1 MDWNEAELEKLP
13 AILRGKTES
22 RLNEILAAEPELES
36 SLSAAPDLR
45 AQLIRVAGLS
55 PFAARIMAN
64 RPELL
69 AAILQPGNG
78 QPDSPSNRLHEY
90 LARYPADPMQAL
102 RLWRQEMILGVIWRD
117 LNGLSDLSRT
127 LEELSNCADLALQAA
142 SRIATR
148 ELGEGYGLPA
158 DGNGRLQELV
168 ILAMGKLGGGELNLS
183 SDIDLVFLYPAAG
196 TTDGPRQLDNQQYFQ
211 RLGQRII
218 YLLDEVTE
226 QGRVYRVDMRL
237 RPFGDAGPLVLSFN
251 ALELY
256 LQESGRDWERYAY
269 VKARAVTAAALSED
283 LFRNVLRPFVYRR
296 YLDYGVF
303 AALRDMREMIAREVK
318 RRDLRENIKLGP
330 GGIREIEFIAQCLQL
345 IRGGSQ
351 PALRRRSLIDV
362 LLVLEEHRFLPAEAA
377 ADLAEAYEFL
387 RNLEN
392 RIQAA
397 EDRQTHDLPS
407 GSLARAMLASAMN
420 LSGWEQLVETLRRH
434 TRKVSHWFDKL
445 IPQPATDDDQK
456 ARQEFAGIWDGSGS
470 EVDAKKLL
478 QRMQCAE
485 PGKVL
490 RELRA
495 FADGS
500 LFRRLDQPG
509 GDRLRQ
515 LLPAIVRL
523 SAPRLDAP
531 LVLQRLFT
539 VLEAVGRR
547 SAYFAM
553 LSENPA
559 ALDRLVELC
568 GASGFL
574 TRQVAGSPL
583 LLDELLDPN
592 LLNIVPDRQQF
603 VAELDNRIRAAAAD
617 DPEQQHDALR
627 RFQNAAVFRVALAD
641 LDRRLPLMKVSDRLT
656 DIAEL
661 VLQRALHLVWDELLE
676 RQRGPMATTD
686 VVAPGFLVLGYG
698 KLGGL
703 ELAYGSDLDLVFL
716 YDADLAWAQDKLED
730 GVVFYNRLGR
740 RLANFLSMQTP
751 AGRLYEVDMR
761 LRPSGQA
768 GLLVSSF
775 QAFSQYQEQ
784 NAWTWEHQALLRAR
798 PVAGDQRLASRF
810 DELRSE
816 VLTRHIAEN
825 GLAEQVSRMRSKMR
839 RELSRSASGQFDI
852 KQDAGG
858 IADIEFLVQ
867 YLVLREARRNEQL
880 IAWPDN
886 MRQLEALSAGGVLE
900 ADQAGLLM
908 ETYLA
913 YRQRLH
919 HLSLEGSGGVVDGKE
934 FLAQASAVSVLWQE
948 LIGE

>member
-1 MDWNEAELEKLP
+1 
-13 AILRGKTES
+13 
-22 RLNEILAAEPELES
+22 
-36 SLSAAPDLR
+36 
-45 AQLIRVAGLS
+45 
-55 PFAARIMAN
+55 
-64 RPELL
+64 
-69 AAILQPGNG
+69 
-78 QPDSPSNRLHEY
+78 
-90 LARYPADPMQAL
+90 
-102 RLWRQEMILGVIWRD
+102 
-117 LNGLSDLSRT
+117 
-127 LEELSNCADLALQAA
+127 
-142 SRIATR
+142 
-148 ELGEGYGLPA
+148 
-158 DGNGRLQELV
+158 
-168 ILAMGKLGGGELNLS
+168 
-183 SDIDLVFLYPAAG
+183 
-196 TTDGPRQLDNQQYFQ
+196 YFQ

-218 YLLDEVTE
+218 YLLDEMTE

-269 VKARAVTAAALSED
+269 VKARAVTAAALSAD

-303 AALRDMREMIAREVK
+303 AALRDMREMIARDVK

-392 RIQAA
+392 RMQAA

-407 GSLARAMLASAMN
+407 GSQARAMLVSAMN

-434 TRKVSHWFDKL
+434 THKVSHWFDKL
-445 IPQPATDDDQK
+445 IPQPATDDDQE
-456 ARQEFAGIWDGSGS
+456 ARQAFDGIWDGSGS

-478 QRMQCAE
+478 QRMQCVESA
-485 PGKVL
+485 KVL
-490 RELRA
+490 RELRT

-523 SAPRLDAP
+523 AAPRLDAP

-547 SAYFAM
+547 SAYFSM

-559 ALDRLVELC
+559 ALERLVELC

-603 VAELDNRIRAAAAD
+603 VAELDNRIQAAAAD

-641 LDRRLPLMKVSDRLT
+641 LDQRLPLMKVSDRLT

-676 RQRGPMATTD
+676 RQPGPMATMD

-716 YDADLAWAQDKLED
+716 YDADLAWPQDKLED
-730 GVVFYNRLGR
+730 GVVFYSRLGR
-740 RLANFLSMQTP
+740 RLANYLSMQTP

-775 QAFSQYQEQ
+775 QAFSQYQQ
-784 NAWTWEHQALLRAR
+784 QKAWTWEHQALLRAR
-798 PVAGDQRLASRF
+798 PVAGDQRLARRF
-810 DELRSE
+810 DELRGE
-816 VLTRHIAEN
+816 VLTRHVAED
-825 GLAEQVSRMRSKMR
+825 GLAEQVARMRSKMR

-867 YLVLREARRNEQL
+867 YLVLREARRNERL

-900 ADQAGLLM
+900 AGQARLLM
-908 ETYLA
+908 ATYLA
-913 YRQRLH
+913 YRRRLH